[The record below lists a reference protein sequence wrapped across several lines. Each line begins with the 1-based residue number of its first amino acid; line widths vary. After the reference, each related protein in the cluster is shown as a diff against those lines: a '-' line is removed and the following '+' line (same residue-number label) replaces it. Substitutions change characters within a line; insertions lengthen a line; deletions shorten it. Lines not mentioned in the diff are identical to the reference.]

1 VSAAPLSELA
11 QAVPELPVVP
21 ELSLVVVVPELPPL
35 QAQHIE
41 FATKSLSSK
50 VVPQYD
56 GFVVYAAQLSP
67 SLSVAPLS
75 KSVQAVDPVV
85 SLAVVELLGSEVSLV
100 VVELLESE
108 AVEVVVP
115 PLQMQHIEFEVKSL
129 SS

>member
-1 VSAAPLSELA
+1 LA
-11 QAVPELPVVP
+11 QAVPKLPVVP

-41 FATKSLSSK
+41 FATKSMSSNA
-50 VVPQYD
+50 VPQYD
-56 GFVVYAAQLSP
+56 GFAVYAAQLSP

-85 SLAVVELLGSEVSLV
+85 SLAVVELL
-100 VVELLESE
+100 ESE